1 MLATI
6 RNFISNE
13 VCGRKAR
20 FLIAYIIAAYACRIP
35 GYFINWG
42 TPGDLQVSMMTW
54 WDHLSIFFIM
64 PFFAPVYLYCTVRL
78 TFLWGISIIPE
89 GLLPIA
95 VFVSTFVLVIRLTR
109 GRVR

>member
-1 MLATI
+1 MLVTI
-6 RNFISNE
+6 RNFIRNE

-20 FLIAYIIAAYACRIP
+20 FLIAYLIAAYACRIP

-42 TPGDLQVSMMTW
+42 RPVLQVSWWENLMSFFMT
-54 WDHLSIFFIM
+54 

-109 GRVR
+109 SRVR